1 MNDMSVSEND
11 MIYSSDVSGDDVVES
26 SPEEDPEE
34 GVDENESTTYTTV
47 YSSDPIDYS
56 MYFENLQTIG
66 IFIAGLLVAY
76 GLAFA
81 FFKGF
86 RK

>member
-1 MNDMSVSEND
+1 MNDMSISEND
-11 MIYSSDVSGDDVVES
+11 MIYSSDVSGDDVIES
-26 SPEEDPEE
+26 SPEEAPEE
-34 GVDENESTTYTTV
+34 GVEENESTTYTTV
-47 YSSDPIDYS
+47 YTADIIDYS
-56 MYFENLQTIG
+56 QYFENLQTIG
-66 IFIAGLLVAY
+66 IFISGLLVAY